1 MGHGILSRPPLKA
14 IELEYTKIVLHRQL
28 KPEQKSKAMRQEK
41 IRILLTNDDGIY
53 APGLYALYEVFK
65 PDFEVHVVAP
75 VLEMS
80 AVGHAITLS
89 SPLRVQKVDR
99 NGSFYGYAVSGTPAD
114 CVKIAVKELIKPGPH
129 IIVSGIN
136 AGRNVGMDILYSGTV
151 SAATEGAFLGYPAIA
166 VSLDSRVDPDFS
178 LAARVART
186 VVEFILSNGLSDGR
200 ALNVNIPA
208 ISESEV
214 KGIRFTRQGTAR
226 FEERFERRSDPR
238 GNIYYWLCGE
248 TTVDEYDKESDSA
261 LLREG
266 YITITPIHYDLTCL
280 KELGRL
286 STLGPPQLHPK

>member
-1 MGHGILSRPPLKA
+1 MK
-14 IELEYTKIVLHRQL
+14 
-28 KPEQKSKAMRQEK
+28 
-41 IRILLTNDDGIY
+41 ILLTNDDGIY
-53 APGLYALYEVFK
+53 APGLHALYEIFR
-65 PDFEVHVVAP
+65 PYCEVHVVAP

-114 CVKIAVKELIKPGPH
+114 CVKIAVKELLNPGPD

-166 VSLDSRVDPDFS
+166 VSLDCRVDPDFS
-178 LAARVART
+178 LAAKVAKE
-186 VVEFILSNGLSDGR
+186 VVEFVRKWGLSDGS
-200 ALNVNIPA
+200 ALNVNVPA
-208 ISESEV
+208 LPASKI
-214 KGIRFTRQGTAR
+214 KGVRFARQGTAR

-248 TTVDEYDKESDSA
+248 TTVDDGDTDCDSA
-261 LLREG
+261 LLKAG

-286 STLGPPQLHPK
+286 NGLEPPKLPT

>member
-1 MGHGILSRPPLKA
+1 MG
-14 IELEYTKIVLHRQL
+14 E
-28 KPEQKSKAMRQEK
+28 EK

-53 APGLYALYEVFK
+53 APGLYALYKIFR
-65 PDFEVHVVAP
+65 PCFEVHVVAP

-80 AVGHAITLS
+80 AVGHAITLL

-114 CVKIAVKELIKPGPH
+114 CVKIAVKELIKPQPH
-129 IIVSGIN
+129 IVVSGIN

-151 SAATEGAFLGYPAIA
+151 SAATEGAFLGFPAVA

-178 LAARVART
+178 LAARVAKS
-186 VVEFILSNGLSDGR
+186 VVEFVLSNGLSDGR

-208 ISESEV
+208 VPESNI
-214 KGIRFTRQGTAR
+214 KGIRFARQGTAR

-248 TTVDEYDKESDSA
+248 TTVDEDDRECDSA

-286 STLGPPQLHPK
+286 TRLKPPQLPT